1 MQQIIPNLLIKTV
14 GNHCGVIIFLGFF
27 LGCNCYMVNQGN
39 QGNTKFTNFEC
50 WKPYDN
56 KQEEK
61 EETYGLLWKL
71 SSASGI
77 QSR

>member
-39 QGNTKFTNFEC
+39 QGNTYKI
-50 WKPYDN
+50 Y
-56 KQEEK
+56 
-61 EETYGLLWKL
+61 
-71 SSASGI
+71 
-77 QSR
+77 